1 MLPAS
6 LNGYAPEVRGIARS
20 SATVTVQQNGNT
32 IYQTSV
38 PAGEFMLKDLYP
50 TSSGGDL
57 QVTIEESDGSKTQY
71 TVPFASVPNLVRSGQ
86 IKYAL
91 GAGKLRAVG
100 GQNTPTLPRESCFS
114 AGNTASPFTAARSLQ
129 SATAGSRWA

>member
-1 MLPAS
+1 
-6 LNGYAPEVRGIARS
+6 
-20 SATVTVQQNGNT
+20 
-32 IYQTSV
+32 
-38 PAGEFMLKDLYP
+38 MLKDLYP

-91 GAGKLRAVG
+91 GAGKASRRRRPEHPDVC
-100 GQNTPTLPRESCFS
+100 PRESCFS

-129 SATAGSRWA
+129 SATAGLALGVGQNLGRFGA